1 MKPKDYQAIAEIIR
15 SLEKNHG
22 LRDKVAEHFSERLW
36 QNNSRFN
43 KAKFLKATGFSEQQ
57 DDDE

>member
-1 MKPKDYQAIAEIIR
+1 MKPADYQAIAEIIR
-15 SLEKNHG
+15 SLEKTHG

-43 KAKFLKATGFSEQQ
+43 KRKFLEAAGFTEQQ
-57 DDDE
+57 DDEE